1 MWKKDDI
8 PSPAPVASKPEE
20 KRRRPI
26 AQKPPSNSGE
36 LATIG
41 RSITIKGEVTGDE
54 DILIQGRVDGSVNL
68 KQQSVTVGPEGRVK
82 ADITGRTV
90 IVEGEVEGNLKAQ
103 DQVILR
109 ATAAVQGDITASR
122 LVLEDGAV
130 FRGGVDMGEPEG
142 QSHRSDGSKGTQ
154 AKTPSGSVKAES
166 GSETKPTGTG
176 KEGSGSA
183 QEVDP

>member
-90 IVEGEVEGNLKAQ
+90 IVEVEVECNLKAQ

>member
-20 KRRRPI
+20 RTRRPI
-26 AQKPPSNSGE
+26 SQKAPMTSGE

-68 KQQSVTVGPEGRVK
+68 KQQSVTVGKEGRVK

-109 ATAAVQGDITASR
+109 STAAVQGDITAAR

-130 FRGGVDMGEPEG
+130 FRGGVDMGEPEVKG
-142 QSHRSDGSKGTQ
+142 QGASSSKGTQ
-154 AKTPSGSVKAES
+154 AKEPSGPATVQSD
-166 GSETKPTGTG
+166 SETKPTATG
-176 KEGSGSA
+176 KEGADSTGKA
-183 QEVDP
+183 AL